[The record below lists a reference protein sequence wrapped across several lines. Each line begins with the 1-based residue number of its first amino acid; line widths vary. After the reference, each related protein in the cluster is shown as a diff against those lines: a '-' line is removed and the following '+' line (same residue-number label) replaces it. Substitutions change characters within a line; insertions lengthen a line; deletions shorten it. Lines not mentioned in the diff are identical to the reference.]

1 MRAAAPRPLVFTLFF
16 RMNAYIAT
24 CRGWPQGNAGLQ
36 ALAAALRATLAPWQ
50 DIRPAALAAQPSP
63 AAVLPLAAWD
73 YSETP
78 DAFRDWLRALQA
90 AGARVFN
97 PPALQLWNM
106 DKRYLCELAARGLP
120 VTPSLAL
127 LPQHA
132 PDWARRV
139 AECGWPRP
147 VVKPLIGQ
155 SGRGVR
161 RLAEGEAPVLA
172 SYPQGALLQPFVQ
185 ASFGEVCLIYLAG
198 RYSHAARRRL
208 APGEWRANSAY
219 GAQIESVTPRPE
231 WLACAEAALRCLPEP
246 PLYARVDGLISEGGS
261 GESGFSINEVELIEP
276 ALYPQLRPA
285 FARELAAALASRLAS

>member
-1 MRAAAPRPLVFTLFF
+1 M
-16 RMNAYIAT
+16 
-24 CRGWPQGNAGLQ
+24 
-36 ALAAALRATLAPWQ
+36 
-50 DIRPAALAAQPSP
+50 
-63 AAVLPLAAWD
+63 LPLAAWD

-161 RLAEGEAPVLA
+161 RLAEGEAPALA

>member
-1 MRAAAPRPLVFTLFF
+1 M
-16 RMNAYIAT
+16 
-24 CRGWPQGNAGLQ
+24 
-36 ALAAALRATLAPWQ
+36 
-50 DIRPAALAAQPSP
+50 
-63 AAVLPLAAWD
+63 
-73 YSETP
+73 
-78 DAFRDWLRALQA
+78 
-90 AGARVFN
+90 
-97 PPALQLWNM
+97 
-106 DKRYLCELAARGLP
+106 
-120 VTPSLAL
+120 
-127 LPQHA
+127 
-132 PDWARRV
+132 

-161 RLAEGEAPVLA
+161 RLAEGEAPALA

>member
-1 MRAAAPRPLVFTLFF
+1 MS
-16 RMNAYIAT
+16 
-24 CRGWPQGNAGLQ
+24 GL
-36 ALAAALRATLAPWQ
+36 T
-50 DIRPAALAAQPSP
+50 
-63 AAVLPLAAWD
+63 
-73 YSETP
+73 T
-78 DAFRDWLRALQA
+78 
-90 AGARVFN
+90 
-97 PPALQLWNM
+97 
-106 DKRYLCELAARGLP
+106 
-120 VTPSLAL
+120 
-127 LPQHA
+127 
-132 PDWARRV
+132 
-139 AECGWPRP
+139 
-147 VVKPLIGQ
+147 
-155 SGRGVR
+155 GRGQPHSATR
-161 RLAEGEAPVLA
+161 RLAEGEAPALA

-246 PLYARVDGLISEGGS
+246 PLYARVDGLISEGGG